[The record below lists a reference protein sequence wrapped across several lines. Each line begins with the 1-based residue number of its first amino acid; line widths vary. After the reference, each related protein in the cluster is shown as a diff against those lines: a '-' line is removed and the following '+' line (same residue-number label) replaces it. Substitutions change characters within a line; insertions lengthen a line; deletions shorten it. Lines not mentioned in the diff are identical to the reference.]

1 MRDGNTVS
9 PLQSLQN
16 KWNSQDEALGHGTRL
31 VLFLDIQLNWLPLT
45 YLMSLSTFDSLRGE
59 EDKEGKTLASK
70 HIKGLSRASREAGS
84 QGDHLVWIRKEV
96 LLAHNSRRSKRMHRL
111 GRTFSPW
118 PHVDS
123 CPTSKSP
130 SWVKN
135 SKGGLR
141 LHTRVNFLS
150 VIASYLGQ
158 RRTMPRCPVKSL
170 SSITQHAYCRP
181 AVIHCRTNHLWLNSF
196 IQEVSRRPAP
206 MLANKHAIGSS
217 R

>member
-1 MRDGNTVS
+1 
-9 PLQSLQN
+9 
-16 KWNSQDEALGHGTRL
+16 
-31 VLFLDIQLNWLPLT
+31 
-45 YLMSLSTFDSLRGE
+45 
-59 EDKEGKTLASK
+59 
-70 HIKGLSRASREAGS
+70 
-84 QGDHLVWIRKEV
+84 
-96 LLAHNSRRSKRMHRL
+96 MHRL

-158 RRTMPRCPVKSL
+158 RRTMPRYVALVRRALEFGSSNTSRHELQMSRQITLKHHAACVLSTCGDSLSYQSPLAKFLHPGSL
-170 SSITQHAYCRP
+170 SSSRP
-181 AVIHCRTNHLWLNSF
+181 YAREQACHRLLTMIFTAELSSTHTRRRSAESSINEIAWT
-196 IQEVSRRPAP
+196 SRGAP
-206 MLANKHAIGSS
+206 VMMSLMSCISV
-217 R
+217 